1 MKLAS
6 HPLTFPELL
15 FILLM
20 LLVPSLMDPKLSN
33 LAANLLQGSISRTF
47 YEKLLFLQIRKRK
60 NSVKLSVSFYAF
72 GICARK
78 SFAKNVDEIDTRYQ
92 KAQNTVKLSVFF
104 TLLGS
109 AFVKALHKMLVKWIP
124 RSLSASFFNKFYNM
138 LDYSSLEF
146 LFLLHTFAIDGK
158 IKRPYML

>member
-72 GICARK
+72 EICIRK
-78 SFAKNVDEIDTRYQ
+78 SCSKNSSYSRICQTCERRCANAK
-92 KAQNTVKLSVFF
+92 
-104 TLLGS
+104 
-109 AFVKALHKMLVKWIP
+109 
-124 RSLSASFFNKFYNM
+124 
-138 LDYSSLEF
+138 F
-146 LFLLHTFAIDGK
+146 LMTFLLIHFLGTLPIFLSGRDDSFYK
-158 IKRPYML
+158 TRSKSYKRNLVLKSLN